1 MVTGIALMVTLSSVG
16 AASAYL
22 AACSRLPFMA
32 GIDSYLPAAFGR
44 IHPKWK
50 TPYVAVLF
58 YGLAGML
65 FAFLGQAATSVK
77 GAYDVLVSMSVI
89 TYFIPYLF
97 LFASMISVQKH
108 PAGPEVIRV
117 PGGKVVA
124 IALAIL
130 GLITTSITICL
141 SVLPSDDEPNKTLAA
156 IKVVGMTFVVLAAGS
171 VIYAVGKR
179 RQARSL
185 KAPAA
190 MKNSATITQLDS
202 AKFSSISGTLFS
214 RTRSVYAVV
223 RFSREYPGGWANN
236 ENARKSDRMIRR
248 DDCPLRPSRS

>member
-1 MVTGIALMVTLSSVG
+1 
-16 AASAYL
+16 
-22 AACSRLPFMA
+22 
-32 GIDSYLPAAFGR
+32 
-44 IHPKWK
+44 
-50 TPYVAVLF
+50 
-58 YGLAGML
+58 
-65 FAFLGQAATSVK
+65 
-77 GAYDVLVSMSVI
+77 
-89 TYFIPYLF
+89 
-97 LFASMISVQKH
+97 MISVQKH

-190 MKNSATITQLDS
+190 MKNSATITQT
-202 AKFSSISGTLFS
+202 IP
-214 RTRSVYAVV
+214 
-223 RFSREYPGGWANN
+223 E
-236 ENARKSDRMIRR
+236 
-248 DDCPLRPSRS
+248 